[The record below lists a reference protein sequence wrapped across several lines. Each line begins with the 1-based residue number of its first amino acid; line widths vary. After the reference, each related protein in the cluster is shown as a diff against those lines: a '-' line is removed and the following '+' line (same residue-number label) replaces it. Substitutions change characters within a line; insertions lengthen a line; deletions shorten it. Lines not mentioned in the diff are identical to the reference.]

1 MESYFNNKGIFKLL
15 IKWKYHIL
23 TLIILSIISSVIFSS
38 AYFIKPKF
46 KSEAIVY
53 PVNLGEYSEES
64 HSEQMQQIFMSQE
77 VTDKTIKKLN
87 LGNHYN
93 LDTTYEF
100 YLSTLYFEF
109 GKNVKIRKTEF
120 ESIQISALDIDPK
133 IACEIVN
140 TIIFFYNE
148 KATEMHRSKYE
159 EVVKIKTNE
168 LAKKQEEIDKLQ
180 KELIESG
187 VKFNAIDYG
196 NSLENLTD
204 GNGKIK
210 INSNEEYVSPSLN
223 EIKYITE
230 YIIYAK
236 LKKELDEAIEGAE
249 KEIAYYQLVSA
260 PYPADKKTFPVRW
273 VIVLLSVLGTF
284 FMTLIIISIIESLKK
299 TNSN

>member
-23 TLIILSIISSVIFSS
+23 TLIIFSIISSVIFSS

-77 VTDKTIKKLN
+77 VTDKTINKLN

-148 KATEMHRSKYE
+148 KASEMHRSKYN
-159 EVVKIKTNE
+159 EVVIIKKKE
-168 LAKKQEEIDKLQ
+168 LARKQKEIDKLQ
-180 KELIESG
+180 KELIDSG
-187 VKFNAIDYG
+187 VKFDVIDYG
-196 NSLENLTD
+196 NSVENLTD
-204 GNGKIK
+204 GKMK
-210 INSNEEYVSPSLN
+210 INSSGENGSASLKEIRYINE
-223 EIKYITE
+223 YIT
-230 YIIYAK
+230 YAK

-273 VIVLLSVLGTF
+273 IIVLLSVLGTF